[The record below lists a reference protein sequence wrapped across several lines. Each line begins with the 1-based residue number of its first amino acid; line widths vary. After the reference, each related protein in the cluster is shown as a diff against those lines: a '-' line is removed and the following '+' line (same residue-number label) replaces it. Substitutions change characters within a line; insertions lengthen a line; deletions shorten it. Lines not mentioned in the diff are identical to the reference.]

1 MENPEITEVRL
12 VIMVESLEAM
22 EVQVHSVIMETL
34 AKATTLAEIMARI
47 ATVQTTLVDHVPVPH
62 EQQ

>member
-1 MENPEITEVRL
+1 
-12 VIMVESLEAM
+12 MVESLEAV

-62 EQQ
+62 EPQ